1 MTQFKFL
8 TSWYQVPIKD
18 CLEGMKP
25 YLFDYANKEFFI
37 YSAVNKTS
45 YSIVTIGFYKEDKEF
60 SNPIVLSYTGLED
73 EEFSNP
79 IVLSYTG
86 LEDEEFSVFC
96 NELKE
101 QSEYY
106 NLYLPTPNFKQ
117 GESFCCHELT
127 DYFKE
132 VLFRRYING
141 E

>member
-25 YLFDYANKEFFI
+25 YLFDYANKEFFV
-37 YSAVNKTS
+37 YSAMNKTS
-45 YSIVTIGFYKEDKEF
+45 YSIITIGFYREDTEF
-60 SNPIVLSYTGLED
+60 SNPV
-73 EEFSNP
+73 
-79 IVLSYTG
+79 VLSYTG

-106 NLYLPTPNFKQ
+106 NPAVTTEKDAALDLLIHSCKLIEEKVDELYKTKSLLEKSYLDFINKN
-117 GESFCCHELT
+117 
-127 DYFKE
+127 KE
-132 VLFRRYING
+132 ND
-141 E
+141 

>member
-1 MTQFKFL
+1 MTQFRFL
-8 TSWYQVPIKD
+8 TSWYQVPLKD
-18 CLEGMKP
+18 CLEGIKP

-45 YSIVTIGFYKEDKEF
+45 YSTVTIGFYKEDKEF
-60 SNPIVLSYTGLED
+60 SNPV
-73 EEFSNP
+73 
-79 IVLSYTG
+79 VLSYTG

-106 NLYLPTPNFKQ
+106 NLYLPAPNFKQ

-127 DYFKE
+127 EYFKE
-132 VLFRRYING
+132 VLFKRYVNG
-141 E
+141 V

>member
-8 TSWYQVPIKD
+8 TSWYQVPLKD
-18 CLEGMKP
+18 CIEGLKP
-25 YLFDYANKEFFI
+25 YLFDYANKEFFV

-73 EEFSNP
+73 EEFS
-79 IVLSYTG
+79 
-86 LEDEEFSVFC
+86 VFC

-106 NLYLPTPNFKQ
+106 NLYLPAPNFKQ

-132 VLFRRYING
+132 VLFRRYITG
-141 E
+141 V

>member
-1 MTQFKFL
+1 MSQFRFL
-8 TSWYQVPIKD
+8 TSWYQVPLKD
-18 CLEGMKP
+18 CIEGIKP
-25 YLFDYANKEFFI
+25 HLFDYANREFFI
-37 YSAVNKTS
+37 YSAVNKIS
-45 YSIVTIGFYKEDKEF
+45 YSVVTIGFYKEDK
-60 SNPIVLSYTGLED
+60 
-73 EEFSNP
+73 EFSNP

-106 NLYLPTPNFKQ
+106 NLYLPAPNFKQ

-132 VLFRRYING
+132 ALFRRYING
-141 E
+141 V

>member
-8 TSWYQVPIKD
+8 TSWYQVPLKD
-18 CLEGMKP
+18 CIEGMKP

-37 YSAVNKTS
+37 YSVVNKIS
-45 YSIVTIGFYKEDKEF
+45 CSVVTMGFYKEDK
-60 SNPIVLSYTGLED
+60 
-73 EEFSNP
+73 EFSNP

-101 QSEYY
+101 QSEYF
-106 NLYLPTPNFKQ
+106 NLYLPSPNFKQ

-141 E
+141 V

>member
-8 TSWYQVPIKD
+8 TSWYQVPFKD
-18 CLEGMKP
+18 YLEGIKP

-45 YSIVTIGFYKEDKEF
+45 CSIVTIGFYKEDDKF
-60 SNPIVLSYTGLED
+60 SNPVVLSYTGLE
-73 EEFSNP
+73 EEDLN
-79 IVLSYTG
+79 I
-86 LEDEEFSVFC
+86 FC
-96 NELKE
+96 KELKK

-106 NLYLPTPNFKQ
+106 NLYLPSPNFKQ

-141 E
+141 V

>member
-8 TSWYQVPIKD
+8 TSWYQVPFKD

-45 YSIVTIGFYKEDKEF
+45 CSIVTIGFYKEDKGF
-60 SNPIVLSYTGLED
+60 SNPVVLSYTGLED
-73 EEFSNP
+73 EDLN
-79 IVLSYTG
+79 I
-86 LEDEEFSVFC
+86 FC
-96 NELKE
+96 KELKE

-106 NLYLPTPNFKQ
+106 NLYLPAPNFKQ

-132 VLFRRYING
+132 VLFRRYTNG
-141 E
+141 V

>member
-25 YLFDYANKEFFI
+25 YLFDYANKEFFV
-37 YSAVNKTS
+37 YSAMNKTS
-45 YSIVTIGFYKEDKEF
+45 YSIVTIGFYKEDK
-60 SNPIVLSYTGLED
+60 
-73 EEFSNP
+73 EFSNP

-106 NLYLPTPNFKQ
+106 NLYLPAPNFKQ

-127 DYFKE
+127 SYFKE

-141 E
+141 V

>member
-18 CLEGMKP
+18 CLEGIKP
-25 YLFDYANKEFFI
+25 YLLDYANREFFI

-45 YSIVTIGFYKEDKEF
+45 YSIVTIGFHKEDK
-60 SNPIVLSYTGLED
+60 
-73 EEFSNP
+73 EFSNP

-106 NLYLPTPNFKQ
+106 NLYLPSPNFRQ

-141 E
+141 V

>member
-8 TSWYQVPIKD
+8 TSWYQVPFKD

-45 YSIVTIGFYKEDKEF
+45 CSIVTIGFYKEDKGF
-60 SNPIVLSYTGLED
+60 SNPIILSYTGLED
-73 EEFSNP
+73 E
-79 IVLSYTG
+79 
-86 LEDEEFSVFC
+86 DFSVFC

-106 NLYLPTPNFKQ
+106 NLYLPAPNFKQ
-117 GESFCCHELT
+117 GEAFCCYELT

-141 E
+141 V

>member
-1 MTQFKFL
+1 MCNFKFL
-8 TSWYQVPIKD
+8 TSWYQVPLKD
-18 CLEGMKP
+18 CIEGLKP
-25 YLFDYANKEFFI
+25 YLFDYANREFFI

-45 YSIVTIGFYKEDKEF
+45 YSVVTIGFYREDKEF

-73 EEFSNP
+73 EDLN
-79 IVLSYTG
+79 I
-86 LEDEEFSVFC
+86 FC
-96 NELKE
+96 KELKE

-106 NLYLPTPNFKQ
+106 NLYLPAPNFKK

-141 E
+141 V

>member
-18 CLEGMKP
+18 CLEGIKP

-37 YSAVNKTS
+37 YSAVHKTS
-45 YSIVTIGFYKEDKEF
+45 CSIVTIGFYKEDKEF
-60 SNPIVLSYTGLED
+60 SNPVVLSYTGLED
-73 EEFSNP
+73 E
-79 IVLSYTG
+79 G
-86 LEDEEFSVFC
+86 LNIFR

-106 NLYLPTPNFKQ
+106 NLHLPAPNFKQ

-127 DYFKE
+127 EYFKE
-132 VLFRRYING
+132 GLLRRYING
-141 E
+141 V

>member
-18 CLEGMKP
+18 CLEGIKP
-25 YLFDYANKEFFI
+25 YLFDYANKEFFV

-73 EEFSNP
+73 E
-79 IVLSYTG
+79 
-86 LEDEEFSVFC
+86 DFSVFC

-106 NLYLPTPNFKQ
+106 NLYLPAPNFKQ

-132 VLFRRYING
+132 VLFRQYING
-141 E
+141 VL